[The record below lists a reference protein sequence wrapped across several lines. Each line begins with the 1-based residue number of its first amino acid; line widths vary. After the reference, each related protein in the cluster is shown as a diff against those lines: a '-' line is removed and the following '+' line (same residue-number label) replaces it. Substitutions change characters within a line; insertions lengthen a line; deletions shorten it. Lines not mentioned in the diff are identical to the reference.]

1 MLKPPSSKNS
11 TPKNSLSHLLVAN
24 GSLFHLLL
32 IRGGELQHGEC
43 QGNFDILETP
53 EGVSQV
59 PEQITTSEYYSSIF
73 TNLPHA
79 EISGNFPQI
88 NSLLGFPSPGS
99 SPVMTL
105 DLPHDLNQESSWH
118 LISFILWP
126 EKKHKLHLGYFK
138 WTSRETIH
146 LSTSVNLN
154 VNIHISIWLK
164 VSISRCINHWKH
176 HLKKVTQMSGMRRFS
191 WIFRGWPL
199 HSYLQLA
206 NKHGNW
212 TSLFSN
218 MICIERSS
226 ILHCYAGW
234 QEGSW

>member
-1 MLKPPSSKNS
+1 
-11 TPKNSLSHLLVAN
+11 VAN

-138 WTSRETIH
+138 
-146 LSTSVNLN
+146 
-154 VNIHISIWLK
+154 
-164 VSISRCINHWKH
+164 
-176 HLKKVTQMSGMRRFS
+176 
-191 WIFRGWPL
+191 
-199 HSYLQLA
+199 
-206 NKHGNW
+206 
-212 TSLFSN
+212 
-218 MICIERSS
+218 
-226 ILHCYAGW
+226 
-234 QEGSW
+234 